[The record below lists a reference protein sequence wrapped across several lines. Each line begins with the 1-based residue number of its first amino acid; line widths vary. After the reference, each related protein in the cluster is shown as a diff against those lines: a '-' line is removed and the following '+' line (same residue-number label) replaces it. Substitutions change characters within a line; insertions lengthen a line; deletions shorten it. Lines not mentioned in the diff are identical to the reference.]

1 MELEARLRC
10 HRGFHD
16 LVAKRE
22 RFVAGWGCH
31 FMTLKLKIVE
41 EEEESKILQEWGP
54 CKVLQK

>member
-10 HRGFHD
+10 DSGFHD

-41 EEEESKILQEWGP
+41 EDEEEEEESKILQE
-54 CKVLQK
+54 